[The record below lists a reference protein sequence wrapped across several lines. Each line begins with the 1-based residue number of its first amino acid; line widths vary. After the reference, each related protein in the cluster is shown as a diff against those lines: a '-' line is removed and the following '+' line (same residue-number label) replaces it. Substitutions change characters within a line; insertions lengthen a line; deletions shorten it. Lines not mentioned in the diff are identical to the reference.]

1 VEDNPVLKDPSVTAL
16 AAGGSG
22 STVVMQTLEVEIRGL
37 EGVVKANVLFD
48 SGSGRSYIASN
59 LVRKMKSEF
68 VSYCAFGSS
77 KPKNLGIS
85 TPWS

>member
-1 VEDNPVLKDPSVTAL
+1 
-16 AAGGSG
+16 
-22 STVVMQTLEVEIRGL
+22 M
-37 EGVVKANVLFD
+37 FD
-48 SGSGRSYIASN
+48 SGSGGSYIASN

-77 KPKNLGIS
+77 NPSLKNLRIS